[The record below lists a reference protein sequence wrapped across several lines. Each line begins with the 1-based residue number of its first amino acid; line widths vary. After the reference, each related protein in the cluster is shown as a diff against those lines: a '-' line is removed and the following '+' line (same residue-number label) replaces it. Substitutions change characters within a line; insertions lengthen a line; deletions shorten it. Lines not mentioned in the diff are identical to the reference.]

1 VFPPPLSATRR
12 HYAQLIR
19 RVLELAVFPCRII
32 KANPLPKGFLP
43 KPGKPPAYPYLYP
56 DEEAKL
62 LGHTAIPLGRR
73 MLWGFLTREG
83 LRSGE
88 AVMLRVGVGVDLER
102 GAVSL
107 DKNKTNDP
115 RSWALDQG
123 VLRALKTYVRLRD
136 AQVGAPL
143 FIDRDGAPFDNR
155 KLAQVLRADLEAAGI
170 KRRELHEKGE
180 NTAKLRTTTSAALSS
195 P

>member
-1 VFPPPLSATRR
+1 
-12 HYAQLIR
+12 
-19 RVLELAVFPCRII
+19 
-32 KANPLPKGFLP
+32 
-43 KPGKPPAYPYLYP
+43 
-56 DEEAKL
+56 
-62 LGHTAIPLGRR
+62 
-73 MLWGFLTREG
+73 MGFLTREG

-88 AVMLRVGVGVDLER
+88 AVTLRVGVGVGLER

-107 DKNKTNDP
+107 DKNRTNDP
-115 RSWALDQG
+115 RSWALEQG

-155 KLAQVLRADLEAAGI
+155 KLAQVLRADLETAGI
-170 KRRELHEKGE
+170 TRRELHEKGE
-180 NTAKLRTTTSAALSS
+180 NTAKLLTHGLRGTFVTLSLANGKTETWLADRTGHRSSTMINGYRRQARSATELGLGLPRPRRSGGTGRRGGLKIRF